1 MKYLNRD
8 LSWLDFDARV
18 LALAD
23 NENVPL
29 LERIRFLAIFS
40 RNLDEFFQ
48 VRIGGLQE
56 QLSAGVVGSTSSEG
70 LTVVEQLKLIKPRV
84 EELAGRSV
92 CIFTD
97 QLKPAL
103 ASAGIRFTDWDELG
117 AADREHLDKM
127 FYEQIFPVLTPL
139 AVDPGHP
146 FPYISNLSLNL
157 AVVVRDPGMPEP
169 RIARV
174 KVPPLL
180 PRFVRMPDGTRF
192 VPVEQIIAAHLDALF
207 PGMEI
212 LERHA
217 FRVTRNADF
226 ALKEDEAEDLLEAV
240 ESVLRLRR
248 RSPDAVRLEIE
259 RAMSD
264 DVRRLL
270 ARELELD
277 DSDIYV
283 VDGPLDLG
291 DLWSIAD
298 LDLPQLKY
306 EPWLPLTPPQLT
318 ATTDQALHLFR
329 ALRQGDILVHHPY
342 DSFLTSVEA
351 FVDQA
356 ALDPRVM
363 AIKQTLYRTG
373 VESPIIKSLI
383 RAAEAGK
390 QVVALVE
397 VTARF
402 DEATNINFA
411 RALEEAGVHVVYG
424 IVGLKT
430 HAKITLVVRTEAS
443 GIRRY
448 SHVGT
453 GNYNPTTARL
463 YEDIGILSSDQ
474 DLGVD
479 LTELFNYLTG
489 YSKQSRYKKLLVA
502 PGSLR
507 PALLDLIKREADAPD
522 GRIIIKV
529 NNLVDPTIIQALYA
543 ASQAGARID
552 LIVRGIC
559 CLQPGVPGLSDNIG
573 VRSIVGRYLEHSR
586 IMRFGSDARSPD
598 YFIGSADVMQRNLDR
613 RVEAVIPVSDPAL
626 TARLQEILDVN
637 LADDDLAWT
646 PDSDGVWHKV
656 PTVHGIN
663 THRRLQELAL
673 ARLQAHTPVDVS
685 A

>member
-1 MKYLNRD
+1 VNYLNRD
-8 LSWLDFDARV
+8 ISWLDFDARV
-18 LALAD
+18 LALAE
-23 NENVPL
+23 NEAMPL
-29 LERIRFLAIFS
+29 LERVRFLAIFA

-56 QLSAGVVGSTSSEG
+56 QLSVGAGAVSSEG
-70 LTVVEQLKLIKPRV
+70 LSVPEQLQIIKPRV
-84 EELAGRSV
+84 EELAARSV
-92 CIFTD
+92 RIFAD
-97 QLKPAL
+97 ELKPAL
-103 ASAGIRFTDWDELG
+103 AAAGIRFADWQDLDE
-117 AADREHLDKM
+117 ADRAHLGKM
-127 FYEQIFPVLTPL
+127 FYEHVFPVLTPL
-139 AVDPGHP
+139 AVDPSHP

-157 AVVVRDPGMPEP
+157 AVVVGDPAAAEP

-180 PRFVRMPDGTRF
+180 PRFVRLPDGERF
-192 VPVEQIIAAHLDALF
+192 VPVEQIIAAHLDSLF
-207 PGMEI
+207 PGMQI
-212 LERHA
+212 LETHA

-240 ESVLRLRR
+240 ESVLRMRR

-259 RAMSD
+259 RAMSAG
-264 DVRRLL
+264 VRELL

-277 DSDIYV
+277 EGDIYA

-291 DLWSIAD
+291 GLWAIAD
-298 LDLPQLKY
+298 LEKPALKY
-306 EPWLPLTPPQLT
+306 EPWLPLTPAQLT
-318 ATTDQALHLFR
+318 APVDQTLHLFR

-356 ALDPRVM
+356 ARDPRVM

-373 VESPIIKSLI
+373 VDSPIIKSLI

-430 HAKITLVVRTEAS
+430 HAKITLVVRMEDS
-443 GIRRY
+443 GIKRY

-463 YEDIGILSSDQ
+463 YEDIGILSTDQ
-474 DLGVD
+474 DLGAD

-502 PGSLR
+502 PGTLR
-507 PALLDLIKREADAPD
+507 PALIELIKREADSPD
-522 GRIIIKV
+522 GRIIMKM
-529 NNLVDPTIIQALYA
+529 NNLVDPTIIQALYN
-543 ASQAGARID
+543 ASQAGTQID

-559 CLQPGVPGLSDNIG
+559 CLAPGVPEVSENIR

-586 IMRFGSDARSPD
+586 IMRFGSDARGPE

-613 RVEAVIPVSDPAL
+613 RVEAVIPVTDPAL
-626 TARLQEILDVN
+626 KARLQEILDVN
-637 LADDDLAWT
+637 LTDDALAWEL
-646 PDSDGVWHKV
+646 DADGSWRKV
-656 PTVHGIN
+656 PNVHNYN
-663 THRRLQELAL
+663 THRRLQELAT
-673 ARLQAHTPVDVS
+673 ARFQANATIDVS

>member
-18 LALAD
+18 LALAEQ
-23 NENVPL
+23 NSVPL
-29 LERIRFLAIFS
+29 LERLRFLAIFS

-48 VRIGGLQE
+48 VRIGGLRE
-56 QLSAGVVGSTSSEG
+56 QLSAGVGATSSEG
-70 LTVVEQLKLIKPRV
+70 LTVSEQLSVVKPRV
-84 EELAGRSV
+84 EELVARSAR
-92 CIFTD
+92 IFAD
-97 QLKPAL
+97 ELKPAL
-103 ASAGIRFTDWDELG
+103 REAGIRFTDWPELDE
-117 AADREHLDKM
+117 ADRAYLDKM
-127 FYEQIFPVLTPL
+127 FYELMFPVLTPL

-157 AVVVRDPGMPEP
+157 AVVVGDPAAAEP

-180 PRFVRMPDGTRF
+180 PRFVRMPDGARF
-192 VPVEQIIAAHLDALF
+192 VPVEQIIAAHLDSLF
-207 PGMEI
+207 PGMQI
-212 LERHA
+212 IERHA
-217 FRVTRNADF
+217 FRVTRNADY

-259 RAMSD
+259 PAMSD
-264 DVRRLL
+264 GVRNLL

-277 DSDIYV
+277 DSEVYV
-283 VDGPLDLG
+283 VNGPLDLG
-291 DLWSIAD
+291 GLWEIAD
-298 LDLPQLKY
+298 LDKPQLKY
-306 EPWLPLTPPQLT
+306 EAWLPLTPPQFA
-318 ATTDQALHLFR
+318 ATGDQAPHLFR
-329 ALRQGDILVHHPY
+329 VLRQGDILVHHPY

-356 ALDPRVM
+356 ARDPRVM

-373 VESPIIKSLI
+373 ADSPIIRALI

-430 HAKITLVVRTEAS
+430 HAKITLVVRQEAS

-474 DLGVD
+474 DLGAD

-502 PGSLR
+502 PGTLR
-507 PALLDLIKREADAPD
+507 PALLELIKRESDVAG
-522 GRIIIKV
+522 GRIVIKV
-529 NNLVDPTIIQALYA
+529 NNLVDPTIIQALYT
-543 ASQAGARID
+543 ASQAGTQID
-552 LIVRGIC
+552 LVVRGIC
-559 CLQPGVPGLSDNIG
+559 CLQPGVAGLSENIR

-586 IMRFGSDARSPD
+586 IMRFGGDARTAD

-613 RVEAVIPVSDPAL
+613 RVEAVIPVTDAAL
-626 TARLQEILDVN
+626 QARLQEILDVN
-637 LADDDLAWT
+637 LADDTLAWEL
-646 PDSDGVWHKV
+646 DAEGVWHKV
-656 PTVHGIN
+656 PTVHNIN
-663 THRRLQELAL
+663 THRRLQELAML
-673 ARLQAHTPVDVS
+673 RLQAHSPVDVS

>member
-1 MKYLNRD
+1 VKYLNRD
-8 LSWLDFDARV
+8 LSWLDFNARV
-18 LALAD
+18 LALSEDAG
-23 NENVPL
+23 VPL
-29 LERIRFLAIFS
+29 LERARFLAIFS

-56 QLSAGVVGSTSSEG
+56 QLSAGVSATSSEG
-70 LTVVEQLKLIKPRV
+70 LSVTEQLRVVKPRV
-84 EELAGRSV
+84 EELVNRGAA
-92 CIFTD
+92 IFND

-103 ASAGIRFTDWDELG
+103 EDAAIRFTDWTELDDI
-117 AADREHLDKM
+117 DRGHLTKM
-127 FYEQIFPVLTPL
+127 FDEHIFPVLTPL

-157 AVVVRDPGMPEP
+157 AVVVGDPTQPLP

-180 PRFVRMPDGTRF
+180 PRFVKMPDGERF
-192 VPVEQIIAAHLDALF
+192 VPIEQIIAAHLSSLF

-212 LERHA
+212 IAHHA

-248 RSPDAVRLEIE
+248 RSPDAVRLEIA
-259 RAMSD
+259 RTMTD
-264 DVRRLL
+264 DVRNLL
-270 ARELELD
+270 VRELELD
-277 DSDIYV
+277 ESDIYT

-291 DLWSIAD
+291 GLWSIAD
-298 LDLPQLKY
+298 LDRPQLKY
-306 EPWLPLTPPQLT
+306 EPWLPLTPSQL
-318 ATTDQALHLFR
+318 AAHGDHPLHLFR

-356 ALDPRVM
+356 ARDPRVM

-373 VESPIIKSLI
+373 VDSPIIKSLI

-390 QVVALVE
+390 QVAALVE

-411 RALEEAGVHVVYG
+411 RVLEEAGVHVVYG

-430 HAKITLVVRTEAS
+430 HAKATLVVRMEAG

-448 SHVGT
+448 SHVGS

-463 YEDIGILSSDQ
+463 YEDVGILSADP
-474 DLGVD
+474 DLGAD
-479 LTELFNYLTG
+479 LSELFNFLTG

-502 PGSLR
+502 PGTLR
-507 PALLDLIKREADAPD
+507 AALLDLIKREADAPD
-522 GRIIIKV
+522 GRIVLKV
-529 NNLVDPTIIQALYA
+529 NNLVDPVTINALYA
-543 ASQAGARID
+543 ASAAGAQID

-559 CLQPGVPGLSDNIG
+559 CLEPQVPDLSENIR

-586 IMRFGSDARSPD
+586 ILRFGSDARGAE
-598 YFIGSADVMQRNLDR
+598 YFIGSADIMQRNLDR
-613 RVEAVIPVSDPAL
+613 RVEAIVPVTDPAL
-626 TARLQEILDVN
+626 RARLQEIIDVS
-637 LADDDLAWT
+637 LADDVLAWELGA
-646 PDSDGVWHKV
+646 DGTWRKV
-656 PTVHGIN
+656 PTVHGLN

-673 ARLQAHTPVDVS
+673 ARMPAPAAVDVS

>member
-8 LSWLDFDARV
+8 LSWLDFDDRV
-18 LALAD
+18 LALAE
-23 NENVPL
+23 NESVPL
-29 LERIRFLAIFS
+29 LERVRFLAIFS

-56 QLSAGVVGSTSSEG
+56 QLSAGVGATSSDG
-70 LTVVEQLKLIKPRV
+70 LTILEQLDIIKPRV
-84 EELAGRSV
+84 DELIGRSAR
-92 CIFTD
+92 IFAR
-97 QLKPAL
+97 QLAPAL
-103 ASAGIRFTDWDELG
+103 DNAGIRFTDWDALD
-117 AADREHLDKM
+117 AADRAHLDKM
-127 FYEQIFPVLTPL
+127 FYDQIFPVLTPL

-157 AVVVRDPGMPEP
+157 AVVVADPAQAEP
-169 RIARV
+169 RIARI

-180 PRFVRMPDGTRF
+180 PRFVRMPDGERF
-192 VPVEQIIAAHLDALF
+192 VPVEQIIGAHLSALF

-212 LERHA
+212 LERYV
-217 FRVTRNADF
+217 FRITRNADF

-240 ESVLRLRR
+240 ESVLRMRR

-264 DVRRLL
+264 SVRNLL

-291 DLWSIAD
+291 GLWEIAD
-298 LDLPQLKY
+298 LEKPALKY
-306 EPWLPLTPPQLT
+306 EPWLPLTPPQF
-318 ATTDQALHLFR
+318 AASPDQATHLFR
-329 ALRQGDILVHHPY
+329 VLRQGDILVHHPY

-356 ALDPRVM
+356 ARDPSVM

-373 VESPIIKSLI
+373 VDSPIIKSLI

-430 HAKITLVVRTEAS
+430 HAKITLVVRQERS
-443 GIRRY
+443 GIKRY
-448 SHVGT
+448 CHVGT

-463 YEDIGILSSDQ
+463 YEDIGILSADP
-474 DLGVD
+474 DLGSD
-479 LTELFNYLTG
+479 LSELFNYLTG
-489 YSKQSRYKKLLVA
+489 YSKQSRYTKLLVA
-502 PGSLR
+502 PGTLR
-507 PALLDLIKREADAPD
+507 PALLELIKRETDAPD
-522 GRIIIKV
+522 GRIVMKV
-529 NNLVDPTIIQALYA
+529 NNLVDPTIIQALYN
-543 ASQAGARID
+543 ASSAGTEID

-559 CLQPGVPGLSDNIG
+559 CLQPGEPGLSENIR

-586 IMRFGSDARSPD
+586 IMRFGSDERGPD

-613 RVEAVIPVSDPAL
+613 RVEAVIPVTDPL
-626 TARLQEILDVN
+626 LQARLQEILDVN
-637 LADDDLAWT
+637 LADDALAWSL
-646 PDSDGVWHKV
+646 DADGVWRKV
-656 PTVHGIN
+656 PTVHNIN

>member
-1 MKYLNRD
+1 MQYLNRD
-8 LSWLDFDARV
+8 LSWLDFDERV
-18 LALAD
+18 LALAE
-23 NENVPL
+23 NESVPL
-29 LERIRFLAIFS
+29 LERVRFLAIFS

-56 QLSAGVVGSTSSEG
+56 QLSAGVGALSADG
-70 LTVVEQLKLIKPRV
+70 LTIIQQLDIIKPRV
-84 EELAGRSV
+84 DELIARSAQ
-92 CIFTD
+92 IFTTH
-97 QLKPAL
+97 LIPAL
-103 ASAGIRFTDWDELG
+103 KEAGIRFAAWSDLTDE
-117 AADREHLDKM
+117 DRAHLDKM
-127 FYEQIFPVLTPL
+127 FYDQIFPVLTPL

-157 AVVVRDPGMPEP
+157 AVVVRDPAAAEP
-169 RIARV
+169 RIARL

-180 PRFVRMPDGTRF
+180 PRFVRMPDGQRF

-207 PGMEI
+207 SGMEI
-212 LERHA
+212 LERST
-217 FRVTRNADF
+217 FRITRNADF

-240 ESVLRLRR
+240 ESVLRMRR
-248 RSPDAVRLEIE
+248 RSPDAVRLEID
-259 RAMSD
+259 RSMSEG
-264 DVRRLL
+264 VRNLL
-270 ARELELD
+270 ERELELD
-277 DSDIYV
+277 DSDVYV

-291 DLWSIAD
+291 GLWAIAD
-298 LDLPQLKY
+298 LDKPALKY
-306 EPWLPLTPPQLT
+306 EPWLPLTPPQLA
-318 ATTDQALHLFR
+318 ATGESQFR

-351 FVDQA
+351 FVDA
-356 ALDPRVM
+356 AARDPRVM

-373 VESPIIKSLI
+373 VDSPIIKSLI

-430 HAKITLVVRTEAS
+430 HAKITLVVRQEAS
-443 GIRRY
+443 GIKRY
-448 SHVGT
+448 AHVGT

-463 YEDIGILSSDQ
+463 YEDIGILSADQ
-474 DLGVD
+474 ELGAD

-489 YSKQSRYKKLLVA
+489 YSKQSRYNKLLVA
-502 PGSLR
+502 PGTLR
-507 PALLDLIKREADAPD
+507 PALLELVKREAEAPD

-529 NNLVDPTIIQALYA
+529 NNLVDPTIIQALYN
-543 ASQAGARID
+543 ASQAGTQID
-552 LIVRGIC
+552 AIVRGIC
-559 CLQPGVPGLSDNIG
+559 CLQPGVPGLSENIR

-586 IMRFGSDARSPD
+586 IMRFGSDARRPD

-613 RVEAVIPVSDPAL
+613 RVEAVIPVTDPVL
-626 TARLQEILDVN
+626 QGRLQEILDVN
-637 LADDDLAWT
+637 LSDDALAWT
-646 PDSDGVWHKV
+646 LDGDSKWHKV
-656 PTVHGIN
+656 PNVHNIN

>member
-8 LSWLDFDARV
+8 LSWLDFNARV
-18 LALAD
+18 LALSEDAG
-23 NENVPL
+23 VPL
-29 LERIRFLAIFS
+29 LERARFLAIFS

-56 QLSAGVVGSTSSEG
+56 QLSAGVSATSSEG
-70 LTVVEQLKLIKPRV
+70 LSVTEQLHVIKPRIEDLV
-84 EELAGRSV
+84 NRAAA
-92 CIFTD
+92 IFKD

-103 ASAGIRFTDWDELG
+103 EHAGVRFTDWTQLDDI
-117 AADREHLDKM
+117 DRSHLTKM
-127 FYEQIFPVLTPL
+127 YNDHIFPVLTPL

-157 AVVVRDPGMPEP
+157 AVVVGDPAQTQP

-180 PRFVRMPDGTRF
+180 PRFVKLPDGERF
-192 VPVEQIIAAHLDALF
+192 VPIEQIIAAHLGSLF
-207 PGMEI
+207 PGMQI
-212 LERHA
+212 IAHHV

-248 RSPDAVRLEIE
+248 RSPDAVRLEIA
-259 RAMSD
+259 RTMTD
-264 DVRRLL
+264 DVRNLL

-277 DSDIYV
+277 ESDIYT
-283 VDGPLDLG
+283 VDDPLDLG
-291 DLWSIAD
+291 GLWSIAD
-298 LDLPQLKY
+298 LDKPQLKY
-306 EPWLPLTPPQLT
+306 EPWLPLTPAQL
-318 ATTDQALHLFR
+318 AAPVEQPLHLFR

-356 ALDPRVM
+356 ARDPRVM

-373 VESPIIKSLI
+373 AESPIIKSLI

-390 QVVALVE
+390 QVAALVE

-411 RALEEAGVHVVYG
+411 RVLEEAGVHVVYG

-430 HAKITLVVRTEAS
+430 HAKITLVVRMEAG

-463 YEDIGILSSDQ
+463 YEDVGILSSDTELGA
-474 DLGVD
+474 DLS
-479 LTELFNYLTG
+479 ELFNFLTG
-489 YSKQSRYKKLLVA
+489 YSKQSRYNKLLVA
-502 PGSLR
+502 PGTLR
-507 PALLDLIKREADAPD
+507 PALQDLIKREADAPD
-522 GRIIIKV
+522 GRIVLKV
-529 NNLVDPTIIQALYA
+529 NNLVDPAIINALYA
-543 ASQAGARID
+543 ASQAGAQID

-559 CLQPGVPGLSDNIG
+559 CLVPQVPELSENIR

-586 IMRFGSDARSPD
+586 ILRFGSDARGAE
-598 YFIGSADVMQRNLDR
+598 YFIGSADIMQRNLDR
-613 RVEAVIPVSDPAL
+613 RVEAIVPVSEPAL
-626 TARLQEILDVN
+626 QARLQEILDVN
-637 LADDDLAWT
+637 LADDVLAWELSAEGT
-646 PDSDGVWHKV
+646 WLKV
-656 PTVHGIN
+656 PTVIGIN

-673 ARLQAHTPVDVS
+673 ARMPTQTPIDVS

>member
-1 MKYLNRD
+1 MNYLNRD
-8 LSWLDFDARV
+8 ISWLDFDARV
-18 LALAD
+18 LALAE
-23 NENVPL
+23 NEAMPL
-29 LERIRFLAIFS
+29 LERVRFLAIFA

-56 QLSAGVVGSTSSEG
+56 QLSVGAGAVSSEG
-70 LTVVEQLKLIKPRV
+70 LSVPEQLQIIKPRV
-84 EELAGRSV
+84 EELAARSV
-92 CIFTD
+92 RIFADT
-97 QLKPAL
+97 LRPAL
-103 ASAGIRFTDWDELG
+103 ATAGIRFADWGDLDE
-117 AADREHLDKM
+117 ADRAHLGKM
-127 FYEQIFPVLTPL
+127 FYEHVFPVLTPL

-157 AVVVRDPGMPEP
+157 AVVVGDPAAAEP

-180 PRFVRMPDGTRF
+180 PRFVRLPDGERF
-192 VPVEQIIAAHLDALF
+192 VPVEQIIAAHLDSLF
-207 PGMEI
+207 PGMQI
-212 LERHA
+212 LETHA

-240 ESVLRLRR
+240 ESVLRMRR

-264 DVRRLL
+264 DVRELL

-277 DSDIYV
+277 EGDIYA

-291 DLWSIAD
+291 GLWAIAD
-298 LDLPQLKY
+298 LEKPALKY
-306 EPWLPLTPPQLT
+306 EPWLPLTPAQLT
-318 ATTDQALHLFR
+318 APVDQQLHLFR

-356 ALDPRVM
+356 ARDPRVM

-373 VESPIIKSLI
+373 VDSPIIKSLI

-430 HAKITLVVRTEAS
+430 HAKITLVVRMEDS
-443 GIRRY
+443 GIKRY

-463 YEDIGILSSDQ
+463 YEDIGILSTDQ
-474 DLGVD
+474 DLGAD

-502 PGSLR
+502 PGTLR
-507 PALLDLIKREADAPD
+507 TALIELIKREAEAPD
-522 GRIIIKV
+522 GRIIMKM
-529 NNLVDPTIIQALYA
+529 NNLVDPTIIQALYN
-543 ASQAGARID
+543 ASQAGTQID

-559 CLQPGVPGLSDNIG
+559 CLAPGVPEVSENIR

-586 IMRFGSDARSPD
+586 IMRFGSDARGPE

-613 RVEAVIPVSDPAL
+613 RVEAVIPVTDPAL
-626 TARLQEILDVN
+626 KARLQEILDVN
-637 LADDDLAWT
+637 LTDDALAWELEA
-646 PDSDGVWHKV
+646 DGSWRKV
-656 PTVHGIN
+656 PNVHNYN
-663 THRRLQELAL
+663 THRRLQELAT
-673 ARLQAHTPVDVS
+673 ARFQANATIDVS

>member
-18 LALAD
+18 LALAE
-23 NENVPL
+23 NETVPL
-29 LERIRFLAIFS
+29 LERVRFMAIFS

-56 QLSAGVVGSTSSEG
+56 QLSAGVGGTSSEG
-70 LTVVEQLKLIKPRV
+70 LTVTEQLDIVKPRV
-84 EELAGRSV
+84 EELVARSV
-92 CIFTD
+92 RIFRE

-103 ASAGIRFTDWDELG
+103 AQAGIRFADWTDLDE
-117 AADREHLDKM
+117 ADRAHLDKM

-157 AVVVRDPGMPEP
+157 AVVVGDPAAAEP
-169 RIARV
+169 RIARL

-180 PRFVRMPDGTRF
+180 PRFVRMPDGERF
-192 VPVEQIIAAHLDALF
+192 VPIEQIIAARLDSLF

-212 LERHA
+212 IERHA
-217 FRVTRNADF
+217 FRITRNADF

-240 ESVLRLRR
+240 ESVLRMRR

-259 RAMSD
+259 RAMSA
-264 DVRRLL
+264 DVRNLL

-298 LDLPQLKY
+298 LERPQLKY
-306 EPWLPLTPPQLT
+306 EPWLPLTPAQLSVT
-318 ATTDQALHLFR
+318 GDQTLHLFR

-356 ALDPRVM
+356 VRDPRVM

-373 VESPIIKSLI
+373 ADSPIIRSLI

-430 HAKITLVVRTEAS
+430 HAKITLVVRQEAS
-443 GIRRY
+443 GIKRY

-474 DLGVD
+474 DLGAD

-502 PGSLR
+502 PGTLR
-507 PALLDLIKREADAPD
+507 PALLELIKREAETPD

-529 NNLVDPTIIQALYA
+529 NNLVDPAIIQALYN
-543 ASQAGARID
+543 ASQAGTQID

-559 CLQPGVPGLSDNIG
+559 CLQPGVEGLSENIR

-586 IMRFGSDARSPD
+586 IMRFGSEARGPD

-613 RVEAVIPVSDPAL
+613 RVEAVIPVTDPL
-626 TARLQEILDVN
+626 LKARLQEILDVN
-637 LADDDLAWT
+637 LADDALAWT
-646 PDSDGVWHKV
+646 LDAEGVWHKV
-656 PTVHGIN
+656 PNLTN
-663 THRRLQELAL
+663 LNSHRRLQELAN

>member
-18 LALAD
+18 LALAA

-29 LERIRFLAIFS
+29 LERVRFLAIFS

-56 QLSAGVVGSTSSEG
+56 QLSAGVVGTTSSEG
-70 LTVVEQLKLIKPRV
+70 LTVVEQLKLVKPRV
-84 EELAGRSV
+84 EELIGRSV
-92 CIFTD
+92 GIFTE
-97 QLKPAL
+97 QLKTAL
-103 ASAGIRFTDWDELG
+103 ADAGIRFNDWVELD
-117 AADREHLDKM
+117 ASDREHLDKM

-157 AVVVRDPGMPEP
+157 AVVVRDPGVAEP

-283 VDGPLDLG
+283 VDRPLDLG

-298 LDLPQLKY
+298 LDHARLKY
-306 EPWLPLTPPQLT
+306 EPWLPLTPPQL
-318 ATTDQALHLFR
+318 AASTDQALHLFR
-329 ALRQGDILVHHPY
+329 ALRAGDILVHHPY

-356 ALDPRVM
+356 ARDPRVM

-373 VESPIIKSLI
+373 VDSPIIKSLI

-474 DLGVD
+474 DLGAD

-502 PGSLR
+502 PGTLR
-507 PALLDLIKREADAPD
+507 PALLDSIKREADAPD

-529 NNLVDPTIIQALYA
+529 NNLVDPTIVQALYA
-543 ASQAGARID
+543 ASQAGTQID

-559 CLQPGVPGLSDNIG
+559 CLQPGVAGLSENIR

-586 IMRFGSDARSPD
+586 IMRFGSDARGPD

-613 RVEAVIPVSDPAL
+613 RVEAVIPVSDPVL

-646 PDSDGVWHKV
+646 LDAEGAWHKV
-656 PTVHGIN
+656 PTVLSIN

>member
-18 LALAD
+18 LALAE
-23 NENVPL
+23 NESVPL
-29 LERIRFLAIFS
+29 LERVRFLAIFS

-48 VRIGGLQE
+48 VRIGGLHE
-56 QLSAGVVGSTSSEG
+56 QLREGVGGTSSDG
-70 LTVVEQLKLIKPRV
+70 LTITEQLDIIKPRTEQLV
-84 EELAGRSV
+84 ERSAR
-92 CIFTD
+92 IFAE
-97 QLKPAL
+97 QLKPAP
-103 ASAGIRFTDWDELG
+103 AQAGIRFADCSELNES
-117 AADREHLDKM
+117 DRAHLDKM

-157 AVVVRDPGMPEP
+157 AVVVGDPAAAEP
-169 RIARV
+169 RIARL

-180 PRFVRMPDGTRF
+180 PRFVRMPDGERF
-192 VPVEQIIAAHLDALF
+192 VPVEQIIAAHLDSLF

-212 LERHA
+212 VESHA
-217 FRVTRNADF
+217 FRITRNADF

-240 ESVLRLRR
+240 ESVLRMRR
-248 RSPDAVRLEIE
+248 RSPDAVRLEIA

-264 DVRRLL
+264 DVRSLL
-270 ARELELD
+270 MRELELD
-277 DSDIYV
+277 NSDVYV

-291 DLWSIAD
+291 GLWAIAD
-298 LDLPQLKY
+298 LDRPALKY
-306 EPWLPLTPPQLT
+306 EPWLPLTPPQFSV
-318 ATTDQALHLFR
+318 AGDQTLRLFR
-329 ALRQGDILVHHPY
+329 VLRQGDMLVHHPY

-356 ALDPRVM
+356 ARDPRVM

-373 VESPIIKSLI
+373 PDSPIIKSLI

-430 HAKITLVVRTEAS
+430 HAKITLVVRQEAT
-443 GIRRY
+443 GIKRY
-448 SHVGT
+448 CHVGT

-474 DLGVD
+474 DLGAD

-502 PGSLR
+502 PGTLR
-507 PALLDLIKREADAPD
+507 PALIELIKREADAPD

-529 NNLVDPTIIQALYA
+529 NNLVDPTIIQALYGA
-543 ASQAGARID
+543 AQSGTQID

-559 CLQPGVPGLSDNIG
+559 CLQPGADGSANNIR

-586 IMRFGSDARSPD
+586 IMRFGGDERGPE

-613 RVEAVIPVSDPAL
+613 RVEAVIAVTDPL
-626 TARLQEILDVN
+626 LQARLQEILDVD
-637 LADDDLAWT
+637 LADDALAWT
-646 PDSDGVWHKV
+646 LDAEGVWHKV
-656 PTVHGIN
+656 PDVLHLN
-663 THRRLQELAL
+663 AHRRLQELAT

>member
-8 LSWLDFDARV
+8 LSWLDFDDRV
-18 LALAD
+18 LALAE
-23 NENVPL
+23 NEAVPL
-29 LERIRFLAIFS
+29 LERVRFLAIFS

-56 QLSAGVVGSTSSEG
+56 QLSAGVGAVSSDG
-70 LTVVEQLKLIKPRV
+70 LTIIEQLDLVKPRV
-84 EELAGRSV
+84 DELVARSAR
-92 CIFTD
+92 IFTQ
-97 QLKPAL
+97 QLTPAL
-103 ASAGIRFTDWDELG
+103 EKAGIRFTNWDALG
-117 AADREHLDKM
+117 DADREHLDKM
-127 FYEQIFPVLTPL
+127 FYDQIFPVLTPL

-157 AVVVRDPGMPEP
+157 AVVVADPAQAEP
-169 RIARV
+169 RIARL

-180 PRFVRMPDGTRF
+180 PRFVRMPDGERF
-192 VPVEQIIAAHLDALF
+192 VPIEQIIAAHLSALF
-207 PGMEI
+207 PGMEVV
-212 LERHA
+212 ERYV
-217 FRVTRNADF
+217 FRITRNADF

-240 ESVLRLRR
+240 ESVLRMRR

-259 RAMSD
+259 GAMSD
-264 DVRRLL
+264 SVRNLL

-283 VDGPLDLG
+283 VNGPLDLG
-291 DLWSIAD
+291 GLWGIAD
-298 LDLPQLKY
+298 LEKPALKY
-306 EPWLPLTPPQLT
+306 EPWLPLTPPQL
-318 ATTDQALHLFR
+318 ASSPDQATHLFR
-329 ALRQGDILVHHPY
+329 VLRQGDILVHHPY

-356 ALDPRVM
+356 ARDPRVM

-373 VESPIIKSLI
+373 VDSPIIKSLI

-430 HAKITLVVRTEAS
+430 HAKITLVVRQERS
-443 GIRRY
+443 GIKRY
-448 SHVGT
+448 CHVGT

-463 YEDIGILSSDQ
+463 YEDIGILSADPA
-474 DLGVD
+474 LGSD

-489 YSKQSRYKKLLVA
+489 YSKQSRYTKLLVA
-502 PGSLR
+502 PGTLR
-507 PALLDLIKREADAPD
+507 PALLELIKRETDAPD
-522 GRIIIKV
+522 GRIVLKV
-529 NNLVDPTIIQALYA
+529 NNLVDPTIIQALYN
-543 ASQAGARID
+543 ASSAGTQID
-552 LIVRGIC
+552 AVVRGIC
-559 CLQPGVPGLSDNIG
+559 CLQPGVPGLSENIR

-586 IMRFGSDARSPD
+586 IMRFGSDERGAD

-613 RVEAVIPVSDPAL
+613 RVEAVIPVTDPL
-626 TARLQEILDVN
+626 LQSRLQEILDVN
-637 LADDDLAWT
+637 LADDALAWT
-646 PDSDGVWHKV
+646 LDADGVWHKV
-656 PTVHGIN
+656 PTVHNIN

>member
-1 MKYLNRD
+1 MNYLNRD

-18 LALAD
+18 LALAE
-23 NENVPL
+23 NETVPL
-29 LERIRFLAIFS
+29 LERARFLAIFS

-56 QLSAGVVGSTSSEG
+56 QLSAGGASSPEG
-70 LTVVEQLKLIKPRV
+70 LTTAEQLRIIKPRV
-84 EELAGRSV
+84 EELVGRSV
-92 CIFTD
+92 AIFRDELT
-97 QLKPAL
+97 PAL
-103 ASAGIRFTDWDELG
+103 AAAGIRFVDWAQLDEN
-117 AADREHLDKM
+117 DRAQLAKM
-127 FYEQIFPVLTPL
+127 FNDHIFPVLTPL

-157 AVVVRDPGMPEP
+157 AVLVGDPSAPEP

-180 PRFVRMPDGTRF
+180 PRFVRLADNERF
-192 VPVEQIIAAHLDALF
+192 VPIEQIIAAHIGALF

-212 LERHA
+212 LAHSA

-248 RSPDAVRLEIE
+248 RSPDAVRLEVE
-259 RAMSD
+259 RSMGA
-264 DVRRLL
+264 DVRNLL

-277 DSDIYV
+277 DSDVYAI
-283 VDGPLDLG
+283 DGLLDLG
-291 DLWSIAD
+291 DLWNIAD
-298 LDLPQLKY
+298 LDKPQLKY
-306 EPWLPLTPPQLT
+306 EPWMPLTPAQL
-318 ATTDQALHLFR
+318 AAPGEQSLHLFR

-356 ALDPRVM
+356 ARDPRVM

-373 VESPIIKSLI
+373 PDSPIIKSLI

-411 RALEEAGVHVVYG
+411 RVLEEAGVHVVYG

-430 HAKITLVVRTEAS
+430 HAKITLVVRMES
-443 GIRRY
+443 GAIRRY
-448 SHVGT
+448 CHIGT

-463 YEDIGILSSDQ
+463 YEDIGILTADA
-474 DLGVD
+474 DLGAD
-479 LTELFNYLTG
+479 LSELFNYLTG

-502 PGSLR
+502 PGTLR
-507 PALLDLIKREADAPD
+507 NALLDLVKREADAPD
-522 GRIIIKV
+522 GRIVIKV
-529 NNLVDPTIIQALYA
+529 NNLVDPTVINALYA
-543 ASQAGARID
+543 ASQAGTSVD
-552 LIVRGIC
+552 LVVRGIC
-559 CLQPGVPGLSDNIG
+559 CLRPGVPGLSEHIR

-586 IMRFGSDARSPD
+586 IMRFGSDARGPE

-613 RVEAVIPVSDPAL
+613 RVEAVIPVTDPAL
-626 TARLQEILDVN
+626 QARLQEILDVN
-637 LADDDLAWT
+637 LADDVLAWT
-646 PDSDGVWHKV
+646 LDADGAWYKV
-656 PTVHGIN
+656 PTTVGIS
-663 THRRLQELAL
+663 THRRLQELAV
-673 ARLQAHTPVDVS
+673 ARLVAQTPVDVS

>member
-8 LSWLDFDARV
+8 LSWLDFNARV
-18 LALAD
+18 LALAE
-23 NENVPL
+23 NESVPL
-29 LERIRFLAIFS
+29 LERVRFLAIFS

-56 QLSAGVVGSTSSEG
+56 QLSAGVVSISSEG
-70 LTVVEQLKLIKPRV
+70 LTVAEQLHVVKPRV
-84 EELAGRSV
+84 EVDVARGAR
-92 CIFTD
+92 IFGER
-97 QLKPAL
+97 LKPAL
-103 ASAGIRFTDWDELG
+103 AHAGIRFTEWAELD
-117 AADREHLDKM
+117 AADRAHVDKM

-157 AVVVRDPGMPEP
+157 AVVVGDPDTDEP

-180 PRFVRMPDGTRF
+180 PRFIRMPDGERF
-192 VPVEQIIAAHLDALF
+192 VPVEQIIAAHLDSLF

-212 LERHA
+212 RESHA
-217 FRVTRNADF
+217 FRITRNADY

-240 ESVLRLRR
+240 ESILRMRR

-264 DVRRLL
+264 GVRQLL

-291 DLWSIAD
+291 GLWEIAD
-298 LDLPQLKY
+298 LDKPALKY
-306 EPWLPLTPPQLT
+306 EPWLPLTPAPLS
-318 ATTDQALHLFR
+318 APGDQTLHLFR

-356 ALDPRVM
+356 ARDPRVM

-373 VESPIIKSLI
+373 VDSPIIKALI

-411 RALEEAGVHVVYG
+411 RALEEAGVHVDG
-424 IVGLKT
+424 IVGFKT
-430 HAKITLVVRTEAS
+430 HAKITLVVRQEAS
-443 GIRRY
+443 GIKRY

-474 DLGVD
+474 DLGAD

-502 PGSLR
+502 PGTLR
-507 PALLDLIKREADAPD
+507 PALLELIKREADAPD

-543 ASQAGARID
+543 ASAAGTQID
-552 LIVRGIC
+552 AIVRGIC
-559 CLQPGVPGLSDNIG
+559 CLQPGVPGLSENIR

-586 IMRFGSDARSPD
+586 IMRFGADARGAE

-613 RVEAVIPVSDPAL
+613 RVEAVIPVTDVGL
-626 TARLQEILDVN
+626 QARLQEILDVN
-637 LADDDLAWT
+637 LADDALAWEL
-646 PDSDGVWHKV
+646 DADGVWHKL
-656 PTVHGIN
+656 PNLLNIN
-663 THRRLQELAL
+663 THRRLQELAT

>member
-18 LALAD
+18 LALAA

-29 LERIRFLAIFS
+29 LERVRFLAIFS

-70 LTVVEQLKLIKPRV
+70 LTVVEQLRVVKPRV
-84 EELAGRSV
+84 EELIGGSV
-92 CIFTD
+92 RIFND
-97 QLKPAL
+97 DLKPKL
-103 ASAGIRFTDWDELG
+103 ASAGIRFTDWEELEPI
-117 AADREHLDKM
+117 DRTHLDKM
-127 FYEQIFPVLTPL
+127 FYDQIFPVLTPL

-157 AVVVRDPGMPEP
+157 AVVVRDPGVAEP

-248 RSPDAVRLEIE
+248 RSPDAVRLEID

-264 DVRRLL
+264 GVRQLL
-270 ARELELD
+270 ARELELN
-277 DSDIYV
+277 DSDIYA

-298 LDLPQLKY
+298 LDQPQLKY
-306 EPWLPLTPPQLT
+306 EPWLPLTPPQL
-318 ATTDQALHLFR
+318 AASSDQALHLFR

-356 ALDPRVM
+356 ARDPRVM

-373 VESPIIKSLI
+373 VDSPIIKSLI

-430 HAKITLVVRTEAS
+430 HAKITLVVRTETS

-474 DLGVD
+474 DLGGD

-507 PALLDLIKREADAPD
+507 PALLELIKREADAPD
-522 GRIIIKV
+522 GCIVIKV
-529 NNLVDPTIIQALYA
+529 NNMVDPTIIQALYA
-543 ASQAGARID
+543 ASQAGAQID

-559 CLQPGVPGLSDNIG
+559 CLQPGVPGLSENIR

-586 IMRFGSDARSPD
+586 IMRFGSEARGPD

-646 PDSDGVWHKV
+646 LDSEGEWHKV
-656 PTVHGIN
+656 PTKLGIN

-673 ARLQAHTPVDVS
+673 ARLQAHTPIDVS

>member
-8 LSWLDFDARV
+8 LSWLDFDDRV
-18 LALAD
+18 LALAE
-23 NENVPL
+23 NESVPL
-29 LERIRFLAIFS
+29 LERVRFLAIFS

-56 QLSAGVVGSTSSEG
+56 QLSAGVGTTSSDG
-70 LTVVEQLKLIKPRV
+70 LTILEQLDIIKPRV
-84 EELAGRSV
+84 DELIGRSAR
-92 CIFTD
+92 IFTQ
-97 QLKPAL
+97 QLVPAL
-103 ASAGIRFTDWDELG
+103 EKAGIRFTDWDALG

-127 FYEQIFPVLTPL
+127 FYDQIFPVLTPL

-157 AVVVRDPGMPEP
+157 AVVVADPAQAEP
-169 RIARV
+169 RIARI

-180 PRFVRMPDGTRF
+180 PRFVRMLDGERF
-192 VPVEQIIAAHLDALF
+192 VPVEQIIGAHLSALF

-212 LERHA
+212 LERYV
-217 FRVTRNADF
+217 FRITRNADF

-240 ESVLRLRR
+240 ESVLRMRR

-264 DVRRLL
+264 SVRNLL

-291 DLWSIAD
+291 GLWEIAD
-298 LDLPQLKY
+298 LEKPALKY
-306 EPWLPLTPPQLT
+306 EPWLPLTPPQF
-318 ATTDQALHLFR
+318 AASPDQATHLFR
-329 ALRQGDILVHHPY
+329 VLRQGDILVHHPY

-356 ALDPRVM
+356 ARDPSVM

-373 VESPIIKSLI
+373 VDSPIIKSLI

-430 HAKITLVVRTEAS
+430 HAKITLVVRQERA
-443 GIRRY
+443 GIKRY
-448 SHVGT
+448 CHVGT

-463 YEDIGILSSDQ
+463 YEDIGILSADP
-474 DLGVD
+474 DLGSD
-479 LTELFNYLTG
+479 LSELFNYLTG
-489 YSKQSRYKKLLVA
+489 YSKQSRYTKLLVA
-502 PGSLR
+502 PGTLR
-507 PALLDLIKREADAPD
+507 PALLELIKRETDAPD
-522 GRIIIKV
+522 GRIVMKV
-529 NNLVDPTIIQALYA
+529 NNLVDPTIIQALYN
-543 ASQAGARID
+543 ASSAGTEID

-559 CLQPGVPGLSDNIG
+559 CLQPGEPGLSENIR

-586 IMRFGSDARSPD
+586 IMRFGSDERGPD

-613 RVEAVIPVSDPAL
+613 RVEAVIPVTDPL
-626 TARLQEILDVN
+626 LQARLQEILDVN
-637 LADDDLAWT
+637 LADDALAWSL
-646 PDSDGVWHKV
+646 DGDGVWRKV
-656 PTVHGIN
+656 PTVHNIN

>member
-8 LSWLDFDARV
+8 LSWLDFNARV
-18 LALAD
+18 LALAE
-23 NENVPL
+23 NESVPL
-29 LERIRFLAIFS
+29 LERVRFLAIFS

-56 QLSAGVVGSTSSEG
+56 QLSAGVGGTSSEG
-70 LTVVEQLKLIKPRV
+70 LTVAEQLRVVKPRV
-84 EELAGRSV
+84 EEDVARGAR
-92 CIFTD
+92 IFGEK
-97 QLKPAL
+97 LKPAL
-103 ASAGIRFTDWDELG
+103 ADAGIRFTEWAQLD
-117 AADREHLDKM
+117 AADRAHLDKM

-157 AVVVRDPGMPEP
+157 AVVVGDPAAAEP

-180 PRFVRMPDGTRF
+180 PRFIRMPDGERL
-192 VPVEQIIAAHLDALF
+192 VPVEQIIAAHLESLF

-212 LERHA
+212 IESHA
-217 FRVTRNADF
+217 FRITRNADY

-240 ESVLRLRR
+240 ESILRMRR

-264 DVRRLL
+264 GVRSLL

-291 DLWSIAD
+291 GLWEVAD
-298 LDLPQLKY
+298 LDKPALKY
-306 EPWLPLTPPQLT
+306 EPWLPLTPPQLS
-318 ATTDQALHLFR
+318 APGDQTLHLFR

-356 ALDPRVM
+356 ARDPRVM

-373 VESPIIKSLI
+373 VDSPIIKALI

-430 HAKITLVVRTEAS
+430 HAKITLVVRQEAS
-443 GIRRY
+443 GIKRY

-463 YEDIGILSSDQ
+463 YEDIGILSSDP
-474 DLGVD
+474 DLGAD

-502 PGSLR
+502 PGTLR
-507 PALLDLIKREADAPD
+507 PALLELIKREADAPD
-522 GRIIIKV
+522 GRIIIKM
-529 NNLVDPTIIQALYA
+529 NNLVDPSIIQALYA
-543 ASQAGARID
+543 ASQAGTQID
-552 LIVRGIC
+552 AIVRGIC
-559 CLQPGVPGLSDNIG
+559 CLQPGVPGLSENIRI
-573 VRSIVGRYLEHSR
+573 RSIVGRYLEHSR
-586 IMRFGSDARSPD
+586 IMRFGSEARGPE

-613 RVEAVIPVSDPAL
+613 RVEAVIPVTDPAL
-626 TARLQEILDVN
+626 QARLQEILDVN
-637 LADDDLAWT
+637 LADDALAWEL
-646 PDSDGVWHKV
+646 DADGVWHKV
-656 PTVHGIN
+656 PNLLNIN
-663 THRRLQELAL
+663 THRRLQELAT

>member
-18 LALAD
+18 LALAA
-23 NENVPL
+23 NEDVPL
-29 LERIRFLAIFS
+29 LERVRFLAIFS

-56 QLSAGVVGSTSSEG
+56 QLSAGVVGTTSSEG
-70 LTVVEQLKLIKPRV
+70 LTVVEQLKLVKPRV
-84 EELAGRSV
+84 EELIGGSV
-92 CIFTD
+92 SIFTE

-103 ASAGIRFTDWDELG
+103 ASAGIRFTDWDELD
-117 AADREHLDKM
+117 AAEREHLDKM

-146 FPYISNLSLNL
+146 FPYICNLSLNL
-157 AVVVRDPGMPEP
+157 AVVVRDPGIAEP

-180 PRFVRMPDGTRF
+180 PRFVRMPEGTRF

-298 LDLPQLKY
+298 LDQPQLKY
-306 EPWLPLTPPQLT
+306 EPWLPLTPPQL
-318 ATTDQALHLFR
+318 AASTDQALHLFR
-329 ALRQGDILVHHPY
+329 VLRQGDILVHHPY

-356 ALDPRVM
+356 ARDPRVM

-373 VESPIIKSLI
+373 VESPIIKALI

-474 DLGVD
+474 DLGAD

-502 PGSLR
+502 PGTLR
-507 PALLDLIKREADAPD
+507 PALLDLIKRETDAPD

-543 ASQAGARID
+543 ASQAGTQID

-559 CLQPGVPGLSDNIG
+559 CLQPGVAGLSENIR

-586 IMRFGSDARSPD
+586 IMRFGNDARGPD

-613 RVEAVIPVSDPAL
+613 RVEAVIPVSDPVL

-646 PDSDGVWHKV
+646 LDADGVWHKV
-656 PTVHGIN
+656 PTRFGIN